1 MHPPRLSAVQKEC
14 LETGEFLCCHIVIDR
29 AIHHMPRLLW
39 LLVATNPSQN
49 WIKWLAGSAERAP
62 IPRIHLKDSHHSPL
76 VILQWKKRCPASSCW
91 QPQRGHIISWIGMLL
106 LDKFPLVGSLSKN
119 NLQEILTLQTWKPS
133 PNLIHCDIYMPYHCK
148 LDLYWFGHF
157 PCLRPVLKQPT
168 WDFPLSL

>member
-39 LLVATNPSQN
+39 LLEAAKPSQN
-49 WIKWLAGSAERAP
+49 WIKWLAESVGRAP
-62 IPRIHLKDSHHSPL
+62 IPRIHLMDSHHSPL
-76 VILQWKKRCPASSCW
+76 VILQWKKRWPASSCW

-119 NLQEILTLQTWKPS
+119 NLQEKTAARGGIFKCQRIWKFLFISVKENP
-133 PNLIHCDIYMPYHCK
+133 
-148 LDLYWFGHF
+148 
-157 PCLRPVLKQPT
+157 LKNQLLCQ
-168 WDFPLSL
+168 WDAIK